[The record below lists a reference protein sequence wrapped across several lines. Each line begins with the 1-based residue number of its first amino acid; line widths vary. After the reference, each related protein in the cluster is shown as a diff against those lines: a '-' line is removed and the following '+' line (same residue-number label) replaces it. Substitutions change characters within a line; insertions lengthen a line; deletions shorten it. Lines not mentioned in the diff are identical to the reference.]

1 MAVTDLLLEVD
12 DLTVRFGGLTAVN
25 QLSFRVSNGELL
37 GIIGPNGAGKTTAFN
52 AIAGAVQPTSGRIR
66 IGARTVSGLSPEK
79 VARSGIARTF
89 QSVRLFKSMTV
100 EENVRLGAIAV
111 CPSMSAAA
119 DRANSV
125 IRTLNMEALRESPV
139 SVLPLADQKRVEIAR
154 GLALSPKL
162 LLLDEMM
169 SGLNQDETQEIID
182 IIRQLN
188 AEGLTIVVIEHVLKV
203 IMDLSHRL
211 LVLDQGELIA
221 EGAPRTVMKDRRV
234 VEAYLGRGAAQRFA
248 SGQ

>member
-1 MAVTDLLLEVD
+1 MATTNPLLEVD

-25 QLSFRVSNGELL
+25 HVSFNVGDGELV

-52 AIAGAVQPTSGRIR
+52 AIAGAVQPTSGQIR
-66 IGARTVSGLSPEK
+66 LGARTVSGLPPEK

-111 CPSMSAAA
+111 SPSMSAAA
-119 DRANSV
+119 DRGNTV
-125 IRTLNMEALRESPV
+125 IRTLNMEALRDSTV
-139 SVLPLADQKRVEIAR
+139 SMLPLADQKRVEIAR

-221 EGAPRTVMKDRRV
+221 EGAPRTVMKDPGV
-234 VEAYLGRGAAQRFA
+234 VEAYLGRGAAQRLA
-248 SGQ
+248 SEQ